1 MSAKSKRKAE
11 IKAAKQAAYG
21 KQSAWTKFQK
31 DMAAG
36 DHTIA
41 NKMRAAAFA
50 EFKDAMHNLIH
61 RRGVVI
67 VRSK

>member
-31 DMAAG
+31 DMAAE

-41 NKMRAAAFA
+41 NKMNAAAYA
-50 EFKDAMHNLIH
+50 DFKNFMHNLINRH
-61 RRGVVI
+61 AVV
-67 VRSK
+67 VRSV